1 MKFIVFKWWESWIK
15 LIIYVFILAA
25 TAGLI
30 IGYCC
35 VKDEGGT
42 VAFAVSIS
50 YALVLFLI
58 TIPLSKIDRYIAE
71 KLYERESFYLTF
83 KRLRDIT
90 NSTIKNSDEN
100 DLDGLKNHI
109 LDFQIFTGREAH
121 MLEEKLQGKKVP
133 VLVREKGF
141 TYSSDMQELETRFLK
156 IYEANGN
163 KKELSKIAKKLC
175 KCYKKSCQKLDSNYN
190 RIARIYGGAL
200 FDLIERD
207 TTATDTEYSLSD
219 IVSKIDDLS
228 MELSSLRSDME
239 DLSSEFNGNQRDVRN
254 DHKMLAEKLMDIED
268 EVMELRDGNDSK

>member
-35 VKDEGGT
+35 VKDDGGT

-90 NSTIKNSDEN
+90 NSTIKNADEN

-121 MLEEKLQGKKVP
+121 MLEKKLQGKKVP

-156 IYEANGN
+156 TYEANGN
-163 KKELSKIAKKLC
+163 KKELAKIAKKLC

-190 RIARIYGGAL
+190 RIARVYGGAL

-268 EVMELRDGNDSK
+268 EVMELQDVNDSK